1 MIGGK
6 DVGGHMGT
14 KVLSSSETEE
24 FLNTGDIIYPMKYGE
39 LNFDNYDRAL
49 RREITEEEKMEMLE
63 FARAYESACNLYT
76 LNCDIVAGKIIGLID
91 EEFLLCQEGIKL
103 ITPNNSYFIRS
114 VLLKDRWE
122 RIRIGKNNLMEITL
136 AMPRRQYMLYVMI
149 KRCIL

>member
-1 MIGGK
+1 MILCNICLTNLHISFSQNK
-6 DVGGHMGT
+6 
-14 KVLSSSETEE
+14 
-24 FLNTGDIIYPMKYGE
+24 IYPYLALLKNRE
-39 LNFDNYDRAL
+39 LNFDNYDRIL
-49 RREITEEEKMEMLE
+49 RREVTEEEKVKMLE
-63 FARAYESACNLYT
+63 CARAYASVYNLYT
-76 LNCDIVAGKIIGLID
+76 LNCDTVTGKIIGLID
-91 EEFLLCQEGIKL
+91 VEFLLCQEGIKL